1 MNIVALF
8 SQVCQSILSLSGLE
22 NSNTRKNKRPKW
34 LRNVYIFTFAQRK
47 TVSFRITSKDF
58 KQFELIQSGSSL
70 INGHFYLMNFANGT
84 EKKWKLIEKRIKW
97 WKVSTT
103 HSSHLPFFLSMV
115 ESTSFSVSHW
125 KQFAQIRSW
134 VNFKMMQR
142 FLWENKVCPL
152 ELHPYNFSTFF
163 HPKKWF
169 SARAEKKVIIV
180 KLAILDT
187 KMWTVPGFQPSKNFI
202 VEAFSP

>member
-8 SQVCQSILSLSGLE
+8 SQVCQSILSLSGFE

-115 ESTSFSVSHW
+115 ESTSFSATENNSHRFEVEW
-125 KQFAQIRSW
+125 ISRWCKGSCERIKFARS
-134 VNFKMMQR
+134 NCILIIF
-142 FLWENKVCPL
+142 PL
-152 ELHPYNFSTFF
+152 FSI
-163 HPKKWF
+163 PKKWF

-187 KMWTVPGFQPSKNFI
+187 KMWTVPGFQPSRNFI